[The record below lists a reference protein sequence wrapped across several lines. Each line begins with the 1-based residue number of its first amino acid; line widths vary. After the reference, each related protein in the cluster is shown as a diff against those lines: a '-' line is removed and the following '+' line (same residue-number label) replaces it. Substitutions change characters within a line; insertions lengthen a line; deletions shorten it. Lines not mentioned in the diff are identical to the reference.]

1 MMDMVAKKYAKAIA
15 LRADAEEFYENL
27 RLLTSAFTLSKFRI
41 IVESAEVKKERKLE
55 LIQSFFEKLSPSFN
69 NFLRIL
75 VENSRLSFV
84 PQIVEELERQNAFK
98 ENIFLGVVYVSEK
111 LDDESL
117 RELEAR
123 LSAKFNVKVKLRM
136 QIAQIDGVK
145 IALEELGYELS
156 FSMKTLQNKLS
167 EFILKTI

>member
-1 MMDMVAKKYAKAIA
+1 M
-15 LRADAEEFYENL
+15 
-27 RLLTSAFTLSKFRI
+27 
-41 IVESAEVKKERKLE
+41 
-55 LIQSFFEKLSPSFN
+55 
-69 NFLRIL
+69 
-75 VENSRLSFV
+75 

>member
-1 MMDMVAKKYAKAIA
+1 MDMVAKKYAKAIA
-15 LRADAEEFYENL
+15 LRADAGEFYENL
-27 RLLTSAFTLSKFRI
+27 RLLISAFTLSKFRI
-41 IVESAEVKKERKLE
+41 IVESAEVNKERKLE
-55 LIQSFFEKLSPSFN
+55 LIQSFFEKLSP
-69 NFLRIL
+69 
-75 VENSRLSFV
+75 
-84 PQIVEELERQNAFK
+84 QIVEDLERQNAFK